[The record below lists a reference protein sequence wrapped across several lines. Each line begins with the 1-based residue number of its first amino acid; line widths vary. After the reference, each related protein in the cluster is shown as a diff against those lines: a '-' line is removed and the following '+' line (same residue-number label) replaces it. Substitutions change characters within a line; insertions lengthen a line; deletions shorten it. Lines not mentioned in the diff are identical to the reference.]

1 MASIVGG
8 LRIRERRNGR
18 LVLSLSPAHRV
29 VFGTLTALSVFILFF
44 GVLFEG
50 EPTVLLSSNVV
61 AGLVALT
68 MLFGLIYEDRWT
80 FDRSAGRIE
89 NRVGTL
95 PLARR
100 RVLPMADLDAIALER
115 FTRGRLVEPEA
126 PPARAAAPGGSPF
139 AGALRPRRPAGRRV
153 VRLVA
158 ADRDGR
164 VHVLDMGPAHRLA
177 ELRTI
182 GLRVAGYCGVRFED
196 QTAGT

>member
-1 MASIVGG
+1 MASFVGG
-8 LRIRERRNGR
+8 LRVRERRNGR

-80 FDRSAGRIE
+80 FDRAAGKIE
-89 NRVGTL
+89 NRFGTL

-100 RVLPMADLDAIALER
+100 REFPMADLDAIGIER
-115 FTRGRLVEPEA
+115 FTRGRLIEPDE
-126 PPARAAAPGGSPF
+126 PSARAET
-139 AGALRPRRPAGRRV
+139 AGTLRLAEGTRPRRRPGRRI

-158 ADRDGR
+158 VDRDGR
-164 VHVLDMGPAHRLA
+164 IHVLDMGPAPRLA